1 VAAPVF
7 AQFPKVSN
15 AYGMIAL
22 QKALYGYIAA
32 LASPTH
38 KWLLDEINITEERKC
53 VVYWYLIQ

>member
-1 VAAPVF
+1 
-7 AQFPKVSN
+7 
-15 AYGMIAL
+15 MIAL